1 MSGPAARPL
10 LVDLSRGCGARHS
23 RSPDRLSR
31 DGLVTSERQPQPAKP
46 DRLVYELTDTG
57 RGELQHWLAEPA
69 ERTRGH
75 RDDFFL
81 KLLAA
86 AHVGDPAALTA
97 VLSRQR
103 AYLLGQLRAVTQDRH
118 EPGADP
124 IAVLVAT
131 AAELHLHAD
140 LALLDV
146 ADQQTAATTR
156 SIAVADSASTAH
168 HAAAGLRR
176 RRALRKQA
184 IRGMTARHRH
194 HQPLTSWP
202 GGRARLLVPT

>member
-10 LVDLSRGCGARHS
+10 LVDLSPGCGARHHQIL
-23 RSPDRLSR
+23 DRLSR

-57 RGELQHWLAEPA
+57 RAELQHWLAEPA

-86 AHVGDPAALTA
+86 AHVGDPAALTG

-103 AYLLGQLRAVTQDRH
+103 AYLLGQLRTVTHQDRH

-168 HAAAGLRR
+168 HAAAG
-176 RRALRKQA
+176 
-184 IRGMTARHRH
+184 
-194 HQPLTSWP
+194 
-202 GGRARLLVPT
+202 